1 MLYNQDLVY
10 LKQQRF
16 QVLNFKCI
24 FWQLFMNYCQLPKR
38 NVSEW
43 RPAVRLEI
51 AALVTWMS
59 DSIFFTLTFDS
70 KGIKPNLLLST
81 YIENLFIN
89 ILAIYMLCVGIE
101 LIETWSIISLVIYT
115 FIWFKKS
122 CMGWWWDHWNYILC
136 HHNSIAPGY
145 EFILKLAN
153 L

>member
-59 DSIFFTLTFDS
+59 DSIFFIHIWFEGNQTKSLTQH
-70 KGIKPNLLLST
+70 IHWKPV
-81 YIENLFIN
+81 
-89 ILAIYMLCVGIE
+89 YMLCVGIE